1 MELALLVYA
10 LGLITSIHGLLVIL
24 VALVFPISILAFGI
38 MMNFDHWET
47 LKQSY
52 RENKTGKDAAKL
64 ILARNLK
71 ITKRLCIGMVVA
83 ILLLVAIPSE
93 KTAYMMVGAY
103 AVQKVAQD
111 PRTEQTTSKVISLI
125 NKKLDE
131 YIK

>member
-24 VALVFPISILAFGI
+24 VALVFPISILAFGS
-38 MMNFDHWET
+38 MMNMEHWGT

-52 RENKTGKDAAKL
+52 RDNTIKDAAKL
-64 ILARNLK
+64 IVARNLK